1 MSPTPARLRW
11 TALVRE
17 QAASGETIRDFTERR
32 GVNHSS
38 FNWWRGRLRREAREA
53 AAAAASASPFT
64 ELTIASSRPQPVDPQ
79 LVLLLDAVGAR
90 IVVDART
97 DLALLRQVVEALC

>member
-17 QAASGETIRDFTERR
+17 QAASGETIRDFTKRR

-38 FNWWRGRLRREAREA
+38 FNGWRGRL
-53 AAAAASASPFT
+53 
-64 ELTIASSRPQPVDPQ
+64 L
-79 LVLLLDAVGAR
+79 
-90 IVVDART
+90 
-97 DLALLRQVVEALC
+97 EALC